1 MDDFAHETTVQ
12 VRYRD
17 LDTLSHVN
25 NAVYASYLEQA
36 RSEYF
41 EAVADVN
48 IGGGEMVIARLEIDY
63 RAPVEMTD
71 REVTVGTS
79 VTDLGGSSLTMDQR
93 VVADGRVAA
102 EASCA
107 IVAVEEDG
115 ASRALP
121 ESWRDAIESFETD
134 D

>member
-1 MDDFAHETTVQ
+1 MDDFAHETGIQ

-41 EAVADVN
+41 EAVADLD

-63 RAPVEMTD
+63 RAPVEMED
-71 REVTVGTS
+71 REVSVGTS
-79 VTDLGGSSLTMDQR
+79 IVELGGSSLTMDQR
-93 VVADGRVAA
+93 IVADGAVAA
-102 EASCA
+102 EATCV
-107 IVAVEEDG
+107 IVAIGEDG
-115 ASRALP
+115 GARALP
-121 ESWRDAIESFETD
+121 ESWREAIESFED
-134 D
+134 GN

>member
-71 REVTVGTS
+71 REVSVGTS
-79 VTDLGGSSLTMDQR
+79 VTELGGSSLTMDQR

-102 EASCA
+102 EATCA
-107 IVAVEEDG
+107 IVAVGDDG
-115 ASRALP
+115 GSRALP
-121 ESWRDAIESFETD
+121 ESWRDAIASFEAD